1 MGRVSRGT
9 AAWAARLALA
19 EALGARVATDL
30 KVGAAFPT
38 DHKLHVGAPAVFP
51 GAEIAASLRDADVVL
66 SLDWVDLGGTLRAA
80 CGGLP
85 PRRVLQVSLDHQPH
99 NSWSMD
105 YPAPPAGR
113 FPPPPPP
120 RTRGARG
127 LPAR

>member
-80 CGGLP
+80 CGG
-85 PRRVLQVSLDHQPH
+85 
-99 NSWSMD
+99 
-105 YPAPPAGR
+105 
-113 FPPPPPP
+113 PPPPPATYVS
-120 RTRGARG
+120 RC
-127 LPAR
+127 LPSPESSGTG